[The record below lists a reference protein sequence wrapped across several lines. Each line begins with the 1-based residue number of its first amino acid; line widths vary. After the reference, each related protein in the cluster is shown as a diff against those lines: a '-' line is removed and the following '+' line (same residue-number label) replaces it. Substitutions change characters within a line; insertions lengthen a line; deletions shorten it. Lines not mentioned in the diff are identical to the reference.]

1 MIPWGLP
8 HGISRRISTRNHGI
22 KYINME
28 RYFMKKLLTISL
40 LAFLGIAYVGTIYAV
55 PEHSTSSTEHK
66 KTLNLKKTLNECK
79 LDFAKL
85 NVGKLKKGLCE
96 RLKLENGGIEIKVG
110 EEVVK
115 DDIILTEKQLET
127 AVAVYTH

>member
-1 MIPWGLP
+1 
-8 HGISRRISTRNHGI
+8 
-22 KYINME
+22 ME
-28 RYFMKKLLTISL
+28 RYFMKNLLTISL
-40 LAFLGIAYVGTIYAV
+40 LAFLGTAYFGTVYAV
-55 PEHSTSSTEHK
+55 PEYTGDSKHSTEQK
-66 KTLNLKKTLNECK
+66 KLQENKNILNLKHTLNKYK

-85 NVGKLKKGLCE
+85 NVGKLKKELCE